1 MTALRV
7 LLVEDNVTD
16 AKLLIMELRKTH
28 PEVEFERVDTEEA
41 VRAALESS
49 TWDIVISDWSMPK
62 FSALEALALLQS
74 TGLDLPFIIASGTIG
89 EEAAVEAMR
98 AGAHDYV
105 LKDKLARLVP
115 AVERE
120 IRDAKAREE
129 HRRQE
134 ARFRALIEKSSEG
147 IIITSIETG
156 WVYISPAAA
165 LIFGKSHDELVGKK
179 ILDFAHPDDRESLVH
194 ATGRTLKEKTVAAEF
209 RIVDAKGATRWVTST
224 STNHLDDPTLHAIVT
239 NLRDI
244 TERKIAAE
252 TLRKTEEH
260 LRQAQKMEAVGR
272 LAGGIAHDF
281 NNVLSVILSYSE
293 ILVADLKVGDPMRDD
308 LEEIRR
314 AGKRAAEL
322 TRHLLMFS
330 RQQVLEPR
338 VLDLSELLAGM
349 DKMLQRLLGEDVN
362 LVFSRTQQLGKVRAD
377 PSSIEQVIMNLVVNA
392 RDAMPTGGKLTIETA
407 NVFVDEENLRAFGCR
422 STGPHIVL
430 SVSDTGIGMDENT
443 QSHIFEPFFTTKAR
457 DRGTGLGLST
467 VFGIVEQSGG
477 CVSVSSELGK
487 GTTFKIYL
495 PCEDGAPQVE
505 RPIAVATTSHGTE
518 TILLVEDEDQ
528 VRTVARGVLLR
539 NGYTVLDAR
548 NAGEALLLCEKHPG
562 QIHLL
567 LSDVVMPQM
576 SGPELANRLSALRP
590 EMKVLFMSGYTDD
603 SIVRHGVLNSDIAF
617 LQKPL
622 TPSSLTRRV
631 RDVLDSKR
639 S

>member
-1 MTALRV
+1 
-7 LLVEDNVTD
+7 LLVEDNNTD
-16 AKLLIMELRKTH
+16 AKLLIMALRKTH
-28 PEVEFERVDTEEA
+28 PHLEFERVDTEDA
-41 VRAALESS
+41 MRAALRNSK
-49 TWDIVISDWSMPK
+49 WDVIISDWSMPS
-62 FSALEALALLQS
+62 FNALNALAVLQD
-74 TGLDLPFIIASGTIG
+74 TGMDLPFIIASGTIG
-89 EEAAVEAMR
+89 EEAAVDAMR

-105 LKDKLARLVP
+105 LKDKLARLAP

-120 IRDAKAREE
+120 IRECRMREA

-134 ARFRALIEKSSEG
+134 ARFRALIERSSEG
-147 IIITSIETG
+147 IIITNVDG
-156 WVYISPAAA
+156 AWVYVSPAASA
-165 LIFGKSHDELVGKK
+165 IFGRSSDDLTGKS
-179 ILDFAHPDDRESLVH
+179 ILDFTIAEDRDAVMRAMSQVRSESSTSL
-194 ATGRTLKEKTVAAEF
+194 EF
-209 RIVDAKGATRWVTST
+209 RVVSAEGSLRWVSAT
-224 STNHLDDPTLHAIVT
+224 STNHLVDPTLRAIVT
-239 NLRDI
+239 NIRDI
-244 TERKIAAE
+244 TDRKSTAA

-293 ILVADLKVGDPMRDD
+293 MLVAELKVGDPMRDD

-314 AGKRAAEL
+314 AGKRAAAL

-349 DKMLQRLLGEDVN
+349 DKMLQRLLGEDVD
-362 LVFSRTQQLGKVRAD
+362 LIFSRAPGLGKIHAD
-377 PSSIEQVIMNLVVNA
+377 ASGVEQVIMNLAVNA

-407 NVFVDEENLRAFGCR
+407 NVVVSEENMRALGCTT
-422 STGPHIVL
+422 SGPHVL
-430 SVSDTGIGMDENT
+430 LTVCDTGVGMDEAT
-443 QSHIFEPFFTTKAR
+443 QSRIFEPFFTTKAR
-457 DRGTGLGLST
+457 DKGTGLGLST
-467 VFGIVEQSGG
+467 VFGIVQQSGG
-477 CVSVSSELGK
+477 CVSVSSKLGQ

-495 PCEDGAPQVE
+495 PCKDGAAHVE
-505 RPIAVATTSHGTE
+505 RLVGAPTTGDGTE

-528 VRTVARGVLLR
+528 VRTVARGILQR
-539 NGYTVLDAR
+539 HGYHVLDAR
-548 NAGEALLLCEKHPG
+548 NAGEALLLCEKHAG

-576 SGPELANRLSALRP
+576 SGPELANRLGALRP
-590 EMKVLFMSGYTDD
+590 TMKVLFMSGYTDD
-603 SIVRHGVLNSDIAF
+603 SIVRHGALTSNIAF

-631 RDVLDSKR
+631 RDVLDEAR

>member
-1 MTALRV
+1 
-7 LLVEDNVTD
+7 
-16 AKLLIMELRKTH
+16 
-28 PEVEFERVDTEEA
+28 
-41 VRAALESS
+41 
-49 TWDIVISDWSMPK
+49 MPK
-62 FSALEALALLQS
+62 FSAMAALAVLQHS
-74 TGLDLPFIIASGTIG
+74 GIDLPFIIASGTIG

-105 LKDKLARLVP
+105 LKDNLARLAP

-120 IRDAKAREE
+120 IRDARSRDD

-134 ARFRALIEKSSEG
+134 ARFRALVEKSSEG
-147 IIITSIETG
+147 IIITSLESG
-156 WVYISPAAA
+156 WIYVSPAAA
-165 LIFGKSHDELVGKK
+165 AIFGLPQEELVGKG
-179 ILDFAHPDDRESLVH
+179 ILDFVHPDDRESLQS
-194 ATGRTLKEKTVAAEF
+194 AIGRTLADAAVTVEF
-209 RIVDAKGATRWVTST
+209 RIVDVRGLTHWVTST
-224 STNHLDDPTLHAIVT
+224 STNHLTDPTLHAIVT
-239 NLRDI
+239 NIRDV
-244 TERKIAAE
+244 TERKNAAE

-338 VLDLSELLAGM
+338 ILDLSELLAGM
-349 DKMLQRLLGEDVN
+349 DKMLQRLLGEDVD
-362 LVFSRTQQLGKVRAD
+362 LIFSRAQQLGKVLAD

-407 NVFVDEENLRAFGCR
+407 NVLVTEENLQALGCR
-422 STGPHIVL
+422 TTGPHVVL
-430 SVSDTGIGMDENT
+430 SVSDTGIGIDEAT
-443 QSHIFEPFFTTKAR
+443 QSRIFEPFFTTKAR
-457 DRGTGLGLST
+457 DKGTGLGLST

-477 CVSVSSELGK
+477 CVSVSSQVGH
-487 GTTFKIYL
+487 GTTFKIHL
-495 PCEDGAPQVE
+495 PCEEGATHVE
-505 RPIAVATTSHGTE
+505 RPVVIAATSRGTE

-528 VRTVARGVLLR
+528 VRTVARGVLVR
-539 NGYTVLDAR
+539 NGYKVLDAR
-548 NAGEALLLCEKHPG
+548 NAGEAMLLCEKHTGP
-562 QIHLL
+562 IHLL

-576 SGPELANRLSALRP
+576 SGPELATRLSALRP
-590 EMKVLFMSGYTDD
+590 ELKILFMSGYTDD
-603 SIVRHGVLNSDIAF
+603 SIVRHGILNSDIAF

-622 TPSSLTRRV
+622 TPGSLTRRV
-631 RDVLDSKR
+631 RDVLDAPR